1 MYFLTLS
8 HFNTKSLKTPTI
20 SIPFKPSVTEEDMT
34 SLARKLSK
42 LTLMELIAS
51 HKGIKVTES
60 IEKGDTGRWE
70 RSYYITLKLHPQERI
85 RAAFGLST
93 LDIINSIS

>member
-1 MYFLTLS
+1 M
-8 HFNTKSLKTPTI
+8 

-34 SLARKLSK
+34 RLARKLSK

-60 IEKGDTGRWE
+60 TEKGDTRRWE
-70 RSYYITLKLHPQERI
+70 RFYYIRLKLHFQERI
-85 RAAFGLST
+85 KNTFRLSIA
-93 LDIINSIS
+93 DVAVRV